1 MNTMTRVL
9 LPLWLATLM
18 LCGLGELRAQ
28 RFSRPGSIGDA
39 TRGSS
44 SIGGVSSTLD
54 AGGVGVL
61 QGNERFLR
69 RRGSSS
75 FVGGLQP
82 GRFIGSK
89 QGTGTAARPSL
100 PSVRIES
107 APAANRPLPPVAQ
120 RRTGMYDPPLE
131 IGFDYHG
138 PQRQDTGDAVAQRL
152 QSSPALHPANRI
164 EVALEGT
171 TAILRGEVVSERD
184 RGLAEQ
190 LALFEPGIYAVRNDL
205 RVKPRPAQAEGWR
218 ASSTHAAPA
227 PSERQRSVDSD
238 SVVR

>member
-1 MNTMTRVL
+1 MTRVL
-9 LPLWLATLM
+9 VPLWLAILM

-28 RFSRPGSIGDA
+28 RFNRPSSIGDMA
-39 TRGSS
+39 RGSS
-44 SIGGVSSTLD
+44 SMRGGSSTLD
-54 AGGVGVL
+54 TGGVGVL
-61 QGNERFLR
+61 QGTERFIR

-89 QGTGTAARPSL
+89 PGTGTAARPSL

-107 APAANRPLPPVAQ
+107 AAAANRPLPPVAR

-131 IGFDYHG
+131 IGFDYRG
-138 PQRQDTGDAVAQRL
+138 PQRQDASEVVAQRL
-152 QSSPALHPANRI
+152 QTSPALHPANRI
-164 EVALEGT
+164 EVFLEGT
-171 TAILRGEVVSERD
+171 TATLRGEVVSERD

-205 RVKPRPAQAEGWR
+205 RVKPRPAEAEGWR
-218 ASSTHAAPA
+218 ASPTQAGPV
-227 PSERQRSVDSD
+227 PFPRQRAVDSD

>member
-1 MNTMTRVL
+1 MPRVL
-9 LPLWLATLM
+9 LPLWLAILM
-18 LCGLGELRAQ
+18 LCGLGELKAQ
-28 RFSRPGSIGDA
+28 RLNRPSPIGDM

-44 SIGGVSSTLD
+44 SMSLGGSSSTLD
-54 AGGVGVL
+54 TGGVGVL
-61 QGNERFLR
+61 QGNERFIR

-82 GRFIGSK
+82 GRFIGSR
-89 QGTGTAARPSL
+89 QGTGMAARPSL

-138 PQRQDTGDAVAQRL
+138 PQRQDASEVVAQRL
-152 QSSPALHPANRI
+152 QASPALHPANRI
-164 EVALEGT
+164 EVFLAGT
-171 TAILRGEVVSERD
+171 TATLRGEVVSERD

-190 LALFEPGIYAVRNDL
+190 LALFEPGIYSVRNEL
-205 RVKPRPAQAEGWR
+205 RVRSRPAEAEGWR
-218 ASSTHAAPA
+218 ASPTQAGSARPQ
-227 PSERQRSVDSD
+227 RQRSMDSD
-238 SVVR
+238 SAVR